1 MTTTTDTLTRWLP
14 LWEQDEGLRPQS
26 LHWDGPGEDDH
37 GGIYP
42 ASWMLRNRQT
52 KPYVAAALIRDS
64 AVRWLAEKGLQPT
77 IDNSHPLGN
86 PWAVVLADEMSCGLD
101 APCGGETLDD
111 ALYAACKAV
120 LGEEKT

>member
-1 MTTTTDTLTRWLP
+1 MTTTTTDTLTRWTA
-14 LWEQDEGLRPQS
+14 LWQQDEGLRPQS

-64 AVRWLAEKGLQPT
+64 AVRWLVIAWA
-77 IDNSHPLGN
+77 NSKIEYEVMCEAITSNFP
-86 PWAVVLADEMSCGLD
+86 
-101 APCGGETLDD
+101 DD

-120 LGEEKT
+120 LGEDKT